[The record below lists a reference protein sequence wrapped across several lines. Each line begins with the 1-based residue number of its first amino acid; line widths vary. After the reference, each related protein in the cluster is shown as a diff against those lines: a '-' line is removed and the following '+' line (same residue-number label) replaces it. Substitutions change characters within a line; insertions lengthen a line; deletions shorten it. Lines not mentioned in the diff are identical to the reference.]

1 VRTFPLFYFPIF
13 LNDLKSFFENRDIVW
28 LETVNVDIELQL
40 NVQNVFLK
48 IFCILYTDDSVLQ
61 SPLDNFYE

>member
-1 VRTFPLFYFPIF
+1 MRTFPLFYFPIF

>member
-1 VRTFPLFYFPIF
+1 VRTFPLFYFPFF

-28 LETVNVDIELQL
+28 LETVNVDIERQL

>member
-1 VRTFPLFYFPIF
+1 VRTFPLFYFLFF

-28 LETVNVDIELQL
+28 LETVNVDIERQL

>member
-28 LETVNVDIELQL
+28 LETVNVDIERQL

>member
-1 VRTFPLFYFPIF
+1 MRTFPLFYFPIF

-28 LETVNVDIELQL
+28 LETVNVDIERQL